1 MGPHVQ
7 AAPSPLAEIL
17 PKPSRA
23 LCYDWDLRLRPS
35 NLFKSGSP
43 YKEWIPG
50 GLYPASRV
58 LAKKGLCPCFGGQNS
73 SCGARAVATKSVT
86 EQIAEYNFGLKKLL
100 TKSQAQ
106 KYIAGD
112 SPVLLARTFSVESFV
127 DHTSYG
133 FE

>member
-1 MGPHVQ
+1 MFSQRKGY
-7 AAPSPLAEIL
+7 A
-17 PKPSRA
+17 
-23 LCYDWDLRLRPS
+23 
-35 NLFKSGSP
+35 
-43 YKEWIPG
+43 
-50 GLYPASRV
+50 PASAGRTAHAA
-58 LAKKGLCPCFGGQNS
+58 LALWPQSPF
-73 SCGARAVATKSVT
+73 T

-112 SPVLLARTFSVESFV
+112 SPVLLAGTFSVESFV